1 MRPAPVRPTSRQTRP
16 VSDSCGRG
24 LSFAI
29 DWRPAQRLLL
39 YLKSAALVC
48 HLRVEEGYPSTGR
61 ARLLS
66 VQRDGRAV
74 DTSGLQVPQHSSR
87 CDHQGHVTCLVS
99 QHRRKLIGSSQT
111 HISLI
116 ISVCVCVFF
125 SPTSLVPVSLTGW
138 SFSTVVL
145 SCLATRWQ
153 LSLVCHYMNVN
164 KGFLRS
170 QNVEFPSVHEEK
182 DT

>member
-1 MRPAPVRPTSRQTRP
+1 MRPAPVLPTSRLIRP

-74 DTSGLQVPQHSSR
+74 DMSGLQVPQHSSR

-111 HISLI
+111 HIS
-116 ISVCVCVFF
+116 
-125 SPTSLVPVSLTGW
+125 SLVI
-138 SFSTVVL
+138 
-145 SCLATRWQ
+145 
-153 LSLVCHYMNVN
+153 H
-164 KGFLRS
+164 
-170 QNVEFPSVHEEK
+170 SV
-182 DT
+182 